1 MRILIASLAAAL
13 IAVLTFP
20 AEAAPSDKKKHRYS
34 ADKKIPAE
42 GRARA
47 GKNHEFGY
55 DASPEHYQ
63 VGTREWWRAMDR
75 AGRGGFGDTP

>member
-1 MRILIASLAAAL
+1 MRIFIASAAAAL

-20 AEAAPSDKKKHRYS
+20 AEAAPKKKQRHS
-34 ADKKIPAE
+34 ADKQLAAE

-47 GKNHEFGY
+47 SKNHEFGY

-75 AGRGGFGDTP
+75 QGRGGFGDTP